1 MAPNVILLIQSG
13 TRQLERLYLGELVQ
27 TSGHPIPYELR
38 QRELEKTFRLRYEP
52 SQGQIHEIRAEFAVR
67 SDYAQAMHIFQCL
80 GLRASVTRDASSP
93 IHVLELEDET
103 EYGVK
108 QVISV
113 SERGWVTWRNNHICC
128 EQEKGSVRTTE
139 AQQATKAR
147 VNGKTFAGYISEDWF
162 RT

>member
-52 SQGQIHEIRAEFAVR
+52 SQGQIHEIRAEFA
-67 SDYAQAMHIFQCL
+67 
-80 GLRASVTRDASSP
+80 SP
-93 IHVLELEDET
+93 KELEDET
-103 EYGVK
+103 KYGVK

-139 AQQATKAR
+139 TQQATKAR
-147 VNGKTFAGYISEDWF
+147 VNGKTFAGRISEDWF